1 MEIIMD
7 LRTTITKVLLGEDKM
22 DNEIIRHA
30 TTGMKPHHI
39 AKKLN
44 IPAEWVHQTLKHHKS
59 ADDGYD
65 PNDARNRTQG
75 RNKMG
80 D

>member
-1 MEIIMD
+1 MKTFNEFIKE
-7 LRTTITKVLLGEDKM
+7 TEYLGEDKM
-22 DNEIIRHA
+22 DDQIIHHA

-44 IPAEWVHQTLKHHKS
+44 IPTEWVHQTLKYHKS
-59 ADDGYD
+59 GDSGVDFND
-65 PNDARNRTQG
+65 PRNTPRSK
-75 RNKMG
+75 RF

>member
-1 MEIIMD
+1 MD

-22 DNEIIRHA
+22 DDEIIRHA

-44 IPAEWVHQTLKHHKS
+44 IPAEWVHQTLKYHNK
-59 ADDGYD
+59 DDGID
-65 PNDARNRTQG
+65 HNDTRNSTQG